1 MRSLHVPRIS
11 IRTTL
16 LRRAEHGDA
25 EAEKCQADDL
35 ADEIFK
41 HDTPLTPMG

>member
-1 MRSLHVPRIS
+1 
-11 IRTTL
+11 
-16 LRRAEHGDA
+16 LRCAEYGNA

-41 HDTPLTPMG
+41 HDTPLTLMGRECGDGA